1 MCLRS
6 GPQQLTTG
14 RFGGRLKSPAT
25 PCSTKLFRDEACF
38 IFGRKPMQ
46 STVGATIR
54 ACLSYAGPLRAL
66 LFFTAGLAPGVT
78 PGFVQTAAAQQN
90 PVTAID
96 ILLEPDSTMLQ
107 RAEADNARLLAIFP
121 KGYSLDASHRPHIT
135 IVQRFVRT
143 DNLDKVFAAAEKVFA
158 AANVASMKLEAYRY
172 HYTPGGDIGV
182 ANIEV
187 RPSAELL
194 KLQQEM
200 IAAVSQYTLETG
212 PIGAFTAPQANAAE
226 DALLIDYVATFVP
239 KQIGDHYHPHVSLGV
254 ATRDYLDKMV
264 TEPFAAFT
272 FSPAGAAV
280 YHLGPYGT
288 AAKKLKEWK

>member
-1 MCLRS
+1 M
-6 GPQQLTTG
+6 
-14 RFGGRLKSPAT
+14 K
-25 PCSTKLFRDEACF
+25 
-38 IFGRKPMQ
+38 
-46 STVGATIR
+46 TVILARIPVSVVHR
-54 ACLSYAGPLRAL
+54 RHL
-66 LFFTAGLAPGVT
+66 LAAFFTAIGLGLALT
-78 PGFVQTAAAQQN
+78 LGFAQEAVAQQN

-96 ILLEPDSTMLQ
+96 ILLEPDSTMLA
-107 RAEADNARLLAIFP
+107 RAEADNARLLKIFP

-158 AANVASMKLEAYRY
+158 AANVKSIKLEAYKY
-172 HYTPGGDIGV
+172 FYTPGGDIGV

-200 IAAVSQYTLETG
+200 IAAVSPYTLETG

-226 DALLIDYVATFVP
+226 DALLIDYVATFIP
-239 KQIGDHYHPHVSLGV
+239 KQIGDHYRPHVSLGV

-288 AAKKLKEWK
+288 AAKKLKVWE